1 MINNSINSSTIKEP
15 STTIL
20 TDTKTLSKEGHPD
33 WISTRS
39 RNAQIINP
47 SAYNPTIACDR
58 ILDPAAKIRKQ
69 AQIIRQKLSSN
80 DLNARYMSI
89 DGIKYSVQAGGSK
102 LVRVKGLSPW
112 PGKENFI
119 ERAIGSDNDNT
130 LPTPK
135 QVTVSGISFLRSK
148 NGNLYR
154 SSVVKRNW

>member
-1 MINNSINSSTIKEP
+1 MIINNNTDSSTKNSSTAIVIGSQTRSEDR
-15 STTIL
+15 I
-20 TDTKTLSKEGHPD
+20 PD

-47 SAYNPTIACDR
+47 SAYHPVIARDR
-58 ILDPAAKIRKQ
+58 IIDPAAKIREQ
-69 AQIIRQKLSSN
+69 AQIIRQKLSS
-80 DLNARYMSI
+80 DELNTRHVSI

-102 LVRVKGLSPW
+102 LVRVKGLSRW

-119 ERAIGSDNDNT
+119 ESALGFDDT
-130 LPTPK
+130 LSTPK

-154 SSVVKRNW
+154 SSVVKTNW